1 MKIALNGSILELPE
15 SSTAADALRKAG
27 INRETVL
34 VKRLGWLIS
43 ELEQLKE
50 NDVLETISVISG
62 G

>member
-27 INRETVL
+27 INQETVL
-34 VKRLGWLIS
+34 VKRAGGLIADI
-43 ELEQLKE
+43 EQLKE
-50 NDVLETISVISG
+50 GDVIETISVISG